1 MVNLESLKYL
11 DQEVVEEIVFRTMV
25 FTYLKVDAP
34 TQVKLVVEYS
44 HVHVSSVCCTGAC
57 PKPLSW
63 FEEEDELVGDRAS
76 AEGF

>member
-57 PKPLSW
+57 PKPLGW
-63 FEEEDELVGDRAS
+63 FEEEDELVGDRANT
-76 AEGF
+76 EGF